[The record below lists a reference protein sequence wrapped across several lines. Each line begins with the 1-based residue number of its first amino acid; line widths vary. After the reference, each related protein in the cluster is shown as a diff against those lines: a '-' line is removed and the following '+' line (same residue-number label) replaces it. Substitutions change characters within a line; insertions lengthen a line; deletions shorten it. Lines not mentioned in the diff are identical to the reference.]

1 MTRFAI
7 ALGSNQGAR
16 LDHLRRAVADLRRAG
31 AIVAVSPLYETAP
44 IGGPSQAPY
53 LNAVLLL
60 DSSFAPSDLL
70 GLLQEVETA
79 HGRVRDLRWGPRTLD
94 LDIVAMDE
102 GPVDTPE
109 LQVPHPRAARAPIR
123 HRTAVP
129 GTGPA
134 RWWERPS
141 RQPRPRSGSKIRK
154 WCWWPPIGWRMI
166 RKRPRMGSNDPGAE
180 WSNRATFG
188 SWEAAAA
195 LLLVRT

>member
-44 IGGPSQAPY
+44 IGGPSQDPY

-60 DSSFAPSDLL
+60 DSRLAPSDLL

-79 HGRVRDLRWGPRTLD
+79 HGRVRELRWGPRTLD

-109 LQVPHPRAARAPIR
+109 LQVPHPRAR
-123 HRTAVP
+123 
-129 GTGPA
+129 
-134 RWWERPS
+134 ERRFVIEPLC
-141 RQPRPRSGSKIRK
+141 QV
-154 WCWWPPIGWRMI
+154 WPDALVGEALSAASA
-166 RKRPRMGSNDPGAE
+166 KE
-180 WSNRATFG
+180 WVQDQEVVLVATDWLEDD
-188 SWEAAAA
+188 SEAAANG
-195 LLLVRT
+195 VE

>member
-44 IGGPSQAPY
+44 IGGPSQDPY

-79 HGRVRDLRWGPRTLD
+79 HDRVRELRWGPRTLD

-109 LQVPHPRAARAPIR
+109 LQVPHPRAR
-123 HRTAVP
+123 
-129 GTGPA
+129 
-134 RWWERPS
+134 ERRFVIEPLC
-141 RQPRPRSGSKIRK
+141 QV
-154 WCWWPPIGWRMI
+154 WPDALVGEALSAASA
-166 RKRPRMGSNDPGAE
+166 KE
-180 WSNRATFG
+180 WVQDQEVVLVATDWLEDD
-188 SWEAAAA
+188 SEAAANG
-195 LLLVRT
+195 VE